1 MDAIPFSLF
10 FIYSNEQIVWQLWLC
25 SQGMVIGADYRLPQ
39 HMFMKIPVRLPH
51 FSPAQRYIAAF
62 EHVNA
67 VLIACWPI
75 FWKHRLPIL
84 IRPLYITNTSFG
96 WILVPPMKP
105 LQKKHFN
112 CDPESNRHID
122 LLACQAVGGLCKGL
136 EIKTLRITNGRSD
149 LTLLFCFLSCS
160 PFGSFWI

>member
-1 MDAIPFSLF
+1 
-10 FIYSNEQIVWQLWLC
+10 
-25 SQGMVIGADYRLPQ
+25 
-39 HMFMKIPVRLPH
+39 
-51 FSPAQRYIAAF
+51 
-62 EHVNA
+62 VNA